1 MDKKSIEKYNQLNII
16 IFYAMFAGQALFL
29 LVAAYIVK
37 SSGPTSPDLSST
49 FQIILP
55 VFTIIAVVG
64 SMLLPKIILGTIAEV
79 SEDQKIIKH
88 RASILVRWAL
98 LEGANIFSITVYL
111 LTGSIIALVIS
122 SLLLILFILN
132 KPSSDKT
139 REELG
144 L

>member
-1 MDKKSIEKYNQLNII
+1 LNII
-16 IFYAMFAGQALFL
+16 IFYALFAGQSAFL
-29 LVAAYIVK
+29 LVAAYLIK
-37 SSGPTSPDLSST
+37 TSGPTNPDLSST

-55 VFTIIAVVG
+55 VFTIASVVG
-64 SMLLPKIILGTIAEV
+64 AMLLPKIILGTIAEV
-79 SEDQKIIKH
+79 SDEQKIIKH
-88 RASILVRWAL
+88 RASLLVRWAL

-122 SLLLILFILN
+122 ALLLVLFILN

-139 REELG
+139 KEELG